1 MAGGN
6 RIVTT
11 QQRDTLGRRRVVI
24 TGMGA
29 LTPLGLN
36 VEDTWQG
43 LLAGRSGIDRI
54 TLLDLSECTC
64 RIGGELKG
72 FDARDYLGPKVA
84 RRMTRFSQLATV
96 SAQMALEDAALTLTA
111 EEKEDAGVVIG
122 TATGATIVEA
132 EVTIPLL
139 ISRGFRR
146 ISPFHCITAA
156 ANMASFRI
164 AESTGFRG
172 YNSTI
177 VTACAAGTQAMGE
190 AVELIRHGRA
200 EVVLCGGSEATLA
213 SMPFACFAAM
223 KALSTRNDEP
233 RAASRPFD
241 ADRDG
246 FVMSEGAAVFVLE
259 QLEYALARGARI
271 YAEVVGHAANSDGYH
286 AIAPDP
292 EATGPIK
299 AMRQALADARL
310 GPDAVDTIN
319 AHGTSTPLGDVA
331 ETQAIKEVF
340 GDGAYS
346 VPVSANK
353 SMLGHAMGAGGA
365 LELLACVLAIRDNQI
380 PPTINLDQPDPECDL
395 DYVPHHA
402 RAARVDVVLKNSF
415 GMGSQNAC
423 VVLRRY
429 P

>member
-1 MAGGN
+1 M
-6 RIVTT
+6 TT
-11 QQRDTLGRRRVVI
+11 QQRDHLGRRRVVI

-54 TLLDLSECTC
+54 TMLDLSECAC
-64 RIGGELKG
+64 QIGGELKG
-72 FDARDYLGPKVA
+72 FRARDYLGPKVA
-84 RRMTRFSQLATV
+84 RRMTRFSQLARV

-111 EEKEDAGVVIG
+111 EEKEDAGVVMG
-122 TATGATIVEA
+122 TSMGGANVQA
-132 EVTIPLL
+132 EVAIPRLKSL
-139 ISRGFRR
+139 GFRS
-146 ISPFHCITAA
+146 ISPFHVIESAP
-156 ANMASFRI
+156 NMASFRI
-164 AESTGFRG
+164 AEITGFRG
-172 YNSTI
+172 YNSTV
-177 VTACAAGTQAMGE
+177 VTACAAGTQAMGD
-190 AVELIRHGRA
+190 AAELIRHGRA
-200 EVVLCGGSEATLA
+200 EVMLCGGSESTLT
-213 SMPFACFAAM
+213 SMAFAGFAVM

-233 RAASRPFD
+233 SAASRPFD
-241 ADRDG
+241 AGRDG

-259 QLEYALARGARI
+259 RLEHALARGARI
-271 YAEVVGHAANSDGYH
+271 YAEVVGYAANSDGYH
-286 AIAPDP
+286 AIAPNP
-292 EATGPIK
+292 ESTGAIK
-299 AMRQALADARL
+299 AMRQALADAGLR
-310 GPDAVDTIN
+310 PEAVDTIN

-331 ETQAIKEVF
+331 ETKAIKAVF
-340 GDGAYS
+340 GDGAYN

-353 SMLGHAMGAGGA
+353 SMFGHALGAGGA

-423 VVLRRY
+423 VVLGRY
-429 P
+429 K

>member
-1 MAGGN
+1 V
-6 RIVTT
+6 IT
-11 QQRDTLGRRRVVI
+11 QQRDLLSRNRVVI

-54 TLLDLSECTC
+54 TQIDLSECAC
-64 RIGGELKG
+64 QIGGEVKG
-72 FDARDYLGPKVA
+72 FSARDYLGPKAA
-84 RRMTRFSQLATV
+84 RRMTRFSQFATV
-96 SAQMALEDAALTLTA
+96 SAQMAVENAALSLTA

-122 TATGATIVEA
+122 TSIGGAIVEA
-132 EVTIPLL
+132 EVAIPRLK
-139 ISRGFRR
+139 SHGFRS
-146 ISPFHCITAA
+146 ISPFHIIEAA
-156 ANMASFRI
+156 PNMASFRI
-164 AESTGFRG
+164 AETTGFRG
-172 YNSTI
+172 YNSTV
-177 VTACAAGTQAMGE
+177 VTACAAGAQAMGD
-190 AVELIRHGRA
+190 AAELIRHGRA
-200 EVVLCGGSEATLA
+200 EVMLCGGSESTLA
-213 SMPFACFAAM
+213 GMPFAGFTIM
-223 KALSTRNDEP
+223 NALSTRNDEP
-233 RAASRPFD
+233 SAASRPFD

-246 FVMSEGAAVFVLE
+246 FVLSEGAAVFVLE
-259 QLEYALARGARI
+259 RLEHALARGAKI
-271 YAEVVGHAANSDGYH
+271 YAEVVGYAANSDAYH
-286 AIAPDP
+286 AIAPNP
-292 EATGPIK
+292 IPTGPIK

-310 GPDAVDTIN
+310 GPEAVDMIN

-331 ETQAIKEVF
+331 ETKAIKAVF
-340 GDGAYS
+340 GDGAYN

-365 LELLACVLAIRDNQI
+365 LELLACVLSIRDNQI
-380 PPTINLDQPDPECDL
+380 PPTMNLDQPDPECDL
-395 DYVPHHA
+395 DYVPHNA

>member
-1 MAGGN
+1 M
-6 RIVTT
+6 TT
-11 QQRDTLGRRRVVI
+11 QRRDHLGRSRVVI

-54 TLLDLSECTC
+54 TMVDLSECTC
-64 RIGGELKG
+64 QIGGEVRG
-72 FDARDYLGPKVA
+72 FNARDYLDSKVA

-122 TATGATIVEA
+122 TAIGGAFVETEA
-132 EVTIPLL
+132 VIPQLKTH
-139 ISRGFRR
+139 GFRR
-146 ISPFHCITAA
+146 ISPFHLIAA
-156 ANMASFRI
+156 PPNMASFHI
-164 AESTGFRG
+164 AETTGFRG
-172 YNSTI
+172 YNSTV
-177 VTACAAGTQAMGE
+177 VTACAAGAQAMGD
-190 AVELIRHGRA
+190 AAELIRHGRA
-200 EVVLCGGSEATLA
+200 EVLLSGGSEATLS
-213 SMPFACFAAM
+213 SMPFASFAVM

-233 RAASRPFD
+233 SAASRPFD
-241 ADRDG
+241 AGRDG

-259 QLEYALARGARI
+259 RLEHALTREARI
-271 YAEVVGHAANSDGYH
+271 YAEVVGCAANSDGYH
-286 AIAPDP
+286 AIAPNP
-292 EATGPIK
+292 EPTGAIK
-299 AMRQALADARL
+299 AMRQALADAGL
-310 GPDAVDTIN
+310 GPEAVDTIN

-331 ETQAIKEVF
+331 ETKAIKAVF
-340 GDGAYS
+340 GDGAYN

-353 SMLGHAMGAGGA
+353 SMFGHALGAGGA
-365 LELLACVLAIRDNQI
+365 LELLACVLTIRDNQI

>member
-1 MAGGN
+1 M
-6 RIVTT
+6 IT
-11 QQRDTLGRRRVVI
+11 QRRDHLGRRRVVI

-54 TLLDLSECTC
+54 TLLDLSECAC
-64 RIGGELKG
+64 QIGGEVKG
-72 FDARDYLGPKVA
+72 FNARDYLGPKAA
-84 RRMTRFSQLATV
+84 RRMTRFSQFAMI

-111 EEKEDAGVVIG
+111 EEKEDAGVVMG
-122 TATGATIVEA
+122 TGVGGTVVSA
-132 EVTIPLL
+132 EVAIPRLK
-139 ISRGFRR
+139 SHGFRSV
-146 ISPFHCITAA
+146 SPFYIIESAP
-156 ANMASFRI
+156 NMASFRI
-164 AESTGFRG
+164 AETTGFRG
-172 YNSTI
+172 YNSTV
-177 VTACAAGTQAMGE
+177 VTACAAGAQAMGD
-190 AVELIRHGRA
+190 AAELIRHGRA
-200 EVVLCGGSEATLA
+200 EVLLCGGSEATLS
-213 SMPFACFAAM
+213 SMPFASFAVM

-233 RAASRPFD
+233 GAASRPFD
-241 ADRDG
+241 AGRDG

-259 QLEYALARGARI
+259 RLEHALARGARI
-271 YAEVVGHAANSDGYH
+271 YAEVVGYAANSDGYH
-286 AIAPDP
+286 AIAPNP
-292 EATGPIK
+292 EPTGAIK
-299 AMRQALADARL
+299 AMRQALADAGL
-310 GPDAVDTIN
+310 GPEAVDTIN

-331 ETQAIKEVF
+331 ETKAIKAVF
-340 GDGAYS
+340 GDGAYN

-353 SMLGHAMGAGGA
+353 SMLGHALGAGGA
-365 LELLACVLAIRDNQI
+365 LELLACVLTIRDNQI

-423 VVLRRY
+423 VVLGRY

>member
-1 MAGGN
+1 
-6 RIVTT
+6 VTT
-11 QQRDTLGRRRVVI
+11 QQRDHLGRRRVVI

-54 TLLDLSECTC
+54 TMVDLSECTC
-64 RIGGELKG
+64 QIGGELKG
-72 FDARDYLGPKVA
+72 FRARDYLGPKVV
-84 RRMTRFSQLATV
+84 RRTTRFSQLATV

-122 TATGATIVEA
+122 TAIGSAIVEA
-132 EVTIPLL
+132 EVAIPRLK
-139 ISRGFRR
+139 SHGFRHF
-146 ISPFHCITAA
+146 SPFHLIAGA
-156 ANMASFRI
+156 PNMASFRI
-164 AESTGFRG
+164 AETSGFRG

-177 VTACAAGTQAMGE
+177 VTACAAGTQAVGD
-190 AVELIRHGRA
+190 AAELIRHERA
-200 EVVLCGGSEATLA
+200 EVMLCGGSEASLA
-213 SMPFACFAAM
+213 SLPFASFAAM

-233 RAASRPFD
+233 SAASRPFD

-246 FVMSEGAAVFVLE
+246 FVLSEGAAVFVLE
-259 QLEYALARGARI
+259 HLEHALARGARI
-271 YAEVVGHAANSDGYH
+271 YAEVVGYAANSDGYH
-286 AIAPDP
+286 AIAPNP
-292 EATGPIK
+292 ESTGSIK
-299 AMRQALADARL
+299 AIRQALADGGL

-331 ETQAIKEVF
+331 ETQAIKAVF
-340 GDGAYS
+340 GDGAYN

-365 LELLACVLAIRDNQI
+365 LELLACVLAIRDNRI
-380 PPTINLDQPDPECDL
+380 PPTINLDHPDPECDL